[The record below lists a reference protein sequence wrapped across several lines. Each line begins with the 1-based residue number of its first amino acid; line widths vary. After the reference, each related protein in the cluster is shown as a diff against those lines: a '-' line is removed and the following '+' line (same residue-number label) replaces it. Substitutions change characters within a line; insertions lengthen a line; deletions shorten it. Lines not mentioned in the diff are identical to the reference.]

1 MLLLKS
7 VQSIL
12 KRSGLLELANLIGL
26 ILMAIPLLFE
36 QEFLLLF
43 GVVVAVD
50 IARFILCGTWFY
62 APFHGTA
69 HRQCPQKDYIYR
81 CGVIVKRVCY
91 AIALLLLLLH
101 AVFGDKS
108 VIANARCFV
117 WFVITTVSVI
127 ELLRTLAHVAHKWN
141 DSWLGA
147 SDGEL
152 TVAEICVFARIAL
165 ALMVAQSALS
175 KHPVIALCLIGIYIL
190 ADEFIEACIF
200 RLSDLYPSRIY
211 GWCDLF
217 CDKLLYIAN
226 AIAVIIVIAR
236 ERTTANDAS
245 ILICVSVSIA
255 VACVYDIMM
264 GFWHVMGHYRLRLNS
279 VGRSYAAATVRR
291 FCVYAFLAICYA
303 TPLVNDDDWGK
314 LVVIASIGI
323 CAISIIVLCMQE
335 YYISR
340 ERLYFFDGPY

>member
-26 ILMAIPLLFE
+26 ILMAIFLLFE

-62 APFHGTA
+62 APFHRTA
-69 HRQCPQKDYIYR
+69 HRQCPQKDDIYR
-81 CGVIVKRVCY
+81 CGVIVKLVCY
-91 AIALLLLLLH
+91 TITLLLFLLR
-101 AVFGDKS
+101 VVIGNKS

-117 WFVITTVSVI
+117 WFVMITVSVI

-141 DSWLGA
+141 SSWLRA

-152 TVAEICVFARIAL
+152 TVAEICVFVRIAL
-165 ALMVAQSALS
+165 ALMVAQSAIS
-175 KHPVIALCLIGIYIL
+175 RHPVIALCLIGIYML
-190 ADEFIEACIF
+190 VDEFIEACIF
-200 RLSDLYPSRIY
+200 RLSDLCPSRIY

-226 AIAVIIVIAR
+226 AVAVIIVIAR
-236 ERTTANDAS
+236 EHITVNDAS
-245 ILICVSVSIA
+245 ILVCVSVFTAAASI
-255 VACVYDIMM
+255 YDIVM
-264 GFWHVMGHYRLRLNS
+264 GFWHVIGHYHLRLNS

-291 FCVYAFLAICYA
+291 FCAYAFLAICYA
-303 TPLVNDDDWGK
+303 TPLVNDDDWSK

-323 CAISIIVLCMQE
+323 CAISIIVLCIQE
-335 YYISR
+335 HYISR